1 MPKEPRGD
9 GQGCVGERE
18 RTPRPASKNAKDKS
32 NSAALLASR
41 GRVHTEQGTNGR
53 DSRCSEKDSGYSGE
67 SMLYDQS
74 HEVKFKLVVAWSLIV
89 YLSQMS
95 F

>member
-9 GQGCVGERE
+9 AQGCVGERE
-18 RTPRPASKNAKDKS
+18 RTSRPASKNAKDKS

-41 GRVHTEQGTNGR
+41 ARAHTEKETYGR

-67 SMLYDQS
+67 Y
-74 HEVKFKLVVAWSLIV
+74 
-89 YLSQMS
+89 
-95 F
+95 